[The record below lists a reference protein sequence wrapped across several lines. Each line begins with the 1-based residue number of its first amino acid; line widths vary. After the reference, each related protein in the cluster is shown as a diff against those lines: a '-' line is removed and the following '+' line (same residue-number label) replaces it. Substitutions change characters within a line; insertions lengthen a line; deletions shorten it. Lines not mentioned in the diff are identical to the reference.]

1 MNFEKNNRKER
12 DGREIMRRLDSDEL
26 MSPTPE
32 MWREL
37 PLSSIGDRT
46 ERYLKI
52 LMARTR
58 THMLLMSQLS
68 ERRGIDLEKAVEQRR
83 WEMSPESDLGTLIG
97 LKHGAEED
105 PEQITLKAIA
115 SPKPLDSRLTTSTAA
130 DSKAIYEGRTAD
142 GPQNPVVQDRDLYLN
157 GTSGNK
163 KSKRSWRKR
172 VLRVFSWCR
181 GSTRGKG
188 NKTSLN
194 Y

>member
-1 MNFEKNNRKER
+1 MNMEKNNRKER

-46 ERYLKI
+46 ERYHKI

-68 ERRGIDLEKAVEQRR
+68 ERKGIDLEKAVEQRR
-83 WEMSPESDLGTLIG
+83 WEMSPES
-97 LKHGAEED
+97 
-105 PEQITLKAIA
+105 
-115 SPKPLDSRLTTSTAA
+115 SLDSRLTTSTAA